1 MSASETVLDISDL
14 TVRLPA
20 HADRAHAIEDVSLSV
35 RRGEIVC
42 IVGESGS
49 GKSVTAFSIM
59 GLLPKGELAPVAGE
73 IRLDGEDVLKAT
85 PARLRRLRGARMAM
99 IFQEPMTALN
109 PVETIGEQVDEVLAS
124 IPNSRIASARPRSS
138 RS

>member
-1 MSASETVLDISDL
+1 LSATETVLDISGL

-20 HADRAHAIEDVSLSV
+20 HADRTHAIEDVSLTV

-59 GLLPKGELAPVAGE
+59 GLLPKGELAPVAGD

-85 PARLRRLRGARMAM
+85 PHACGACAARVWR
-99 IFQEPMTALN
+99 
-109 PVETIGEQVDEVLAS
+109 
-124 IPNSRIASARPRSS
+124 
-138 RS
+138 